1 MNFLPKKILAVDISD
16 SSIEILQV
24 SQFLGKIK
32 ASFLS
37 RSEIA
42 KGVIEKGK
50 IVNRKQLVLKLKE
63 YASGAST
70 NKIALAI
77 PDAIIATHILRFP
90 KDKYIK
96 KEDVLSEAMKV
107 ISVDLGKIYWDFDVM
122 DVDDAKIA
130 FFVSA
135 LKSDID
141 EYKLLFEELDMVPE
155 LFDLNSLCALRAI
168 NIDYDDVLIVDIGGR
183 YGVLSAFSGGS
194 LQSVN
199 LVNFGGENFTEKLS
213 EKLNATYEQAEI
225 FKMNVGFDA
234 DKEDGRVFL
243 ALEDVMQPLID
254 EVRKV
259 INDYEEKN
267 NKKIK
272 KIILSG
278 GSSLIPKL
286 GEYIYENLSIEAEMG
301 RPRAGNMILDYLK
314 SNNVAGGIDTIF
326 FATTLGLA
334 LKYFGERSDFDMGIN
349 LLK

>member
-24 SQFLGKIK
+24 SRFFGKIK

-42 KGVIEKGK
+42 KGVVEKGK

-77 PDAIIATHILRFP
+77 PDAIVTTHIFRFP
-90 KDKYIK
+90 KDRDIK
-96 KEDVLSEAMKV
+96 KEDVLYEAMKV
-107 ISVDLGKIYWDFDVM
+107 ISIDLGKIYWDFDVM
-122 DVDDAKIA
+122 DVEDAKIA

-141 EYKLLFEELDMVPE
+141 EYKMLFEELDMVPE

-168 NIDYDDVLIVDIGGR
+168 DIDYDDVLIVDIGGR
-183 YGVLSAFSGGS
+183 YGVLSVFSGGS

-199 LVNFGGENFTEKLS
+199 LVNFGGENFTEQLS

-234 DKEDGRVFL
+234 DKEDGKVFL

-254 EVRKV
+254 EMRKV

-267 NKKIK
+267 KKKIK
-272 KIILSG
+272 KILLSG

-286 GEYIYENLSIEAEMG
+286 GEYIYENISIEAEIG
-301 RPRAGNMILDYLK
+301 RPRAGNIVLDYLK
-314 SNNVAGGIDTIF
+314 SNNVADGIDTIF
-326 FATTLGLA
+326 FTTTLGLA
-334 LKYFGERSDFDMGIN
+334 SQYFGERSDFDMGIN

>member
-32 ASFLS
+32 ASFIS
-37 RSEIA
+37 RSEIT
-42 KGVIEKGK
+42 KGIVDKGR
-50 IVNRKQLVLKLKE
+50 IIDRKQLVLKLKE
-63 YASGAST
+63 YTSGAST

-77 PDAIIATHILRFP
+77 PDAIVATNIFRFP
-90 KDKYIK
+90 EDKDIK
-96 KEDVLSEAMKV
+96 KEDVLSEAMKMV
-107 ISVDLGKIYWDFDVM
+107 SVDLEKSYWDFDIM

-141 EYKLLFEELDMVPE
+141 EYRLLFEELDMVPE

-168 NIDYDDVLIVDIGGR
+168 DIDYDDVLIVDIGGR
-183 YGVLSAFSGGS
+183 YGVLSAFNGGS
-194 LQSVN
+194 LQSVH
-199 LVNFGGENFTEKLS
+199 LVDFGGENFTEKLS
-213 EKLNATYEQAEI
+213 ERLNATYEQAEM

-243 ALEDVMQPLID
+243 ALEDVMQSLID
-254 EVRKV
+254 EMRKV
-259 INDYEEKN
+259 VNDYEEKN

-286 GEYIYENLSIEAEMG
+286 GEYIYENLSIEAEIG
-301 RPRAGNMILDYLK
+301 RPRARNMVLDYLK
-314 SNNVAGGIDTIF
+314 SNNITGGIDTIF
-326 FATTLGLA
+326 FTTTLGLA
-334 LKYFGERSDFDMGIN
+334 SKYFGVKSDFDVGIN

>member
-32 ASFLS
+32 ATFLS

-70 NKIALAI
+70 NKVALAI
-77 PDAIIATHILRFP
+77 PDAIVATHIFRFP
-90 KDKYIK
+90 KDKDIK
-96 KEDVLSEAMKV
+96 KEDVLAEVMKV
-107 ISVDLGKIYWDFDVM
+107 VSVDSGKIYWDFDVM

-168 NIDYDDVLIVDIGGR
+168 NIDYDDSLIVDIGGR
-183 YGVLSAFSGGS
+183 YGVLSAFSDGL

-213 EKLNATYEQAEI
+213 EKLNATYEQTEM

-254 EVRKV
+254 EMRKA

-286 GEYIYENLSIEAEMG
+286 GEYIYENLSIEAEIG
-301 RPRAGNMILDYLK
+301 RPRSGNMVLDYLK

-326 FATTLGLA
+326 FTTTLGLA
-334 LKYFGERSDFDMGIN
+334 SKYFGERSDFDMGIN
-349 LLK
+349 LLE